1 MHARNICV
9 DARVA
14 NQEDQRMIYPSDK
27 LSYLILHHLLSLDS
41 RRRNLECR
49 YQSDNELSCVHISG
63 TFPFGLP
70 WLSTEP
76 LISTVLYPIILRPWI
91 CNLYAIPSTSCGLGD
106 IHPWS
111 TSSIFSLSWSYFES
125 PIWTAFELG
134 SLPVTHVFPFI

>member
-1 MHARNICV
+1 MFVLEFALIFSPFAMHARNICV

-49 YQSDNELSCVHISG
+49 YQSDNELSCVHIS
-63 TFPFGLP
+63 
-70 WLSTEP
+70 
-76 LISTVLYPIILRPWI
+76 VLYPIILRPWI

-106 IHPWS
+106 IHP
-111 TSSIFSLSWSYFES
+111 
-125 PIWTAFELG
+125 
-134 SLPVTHVFPFI
+134 